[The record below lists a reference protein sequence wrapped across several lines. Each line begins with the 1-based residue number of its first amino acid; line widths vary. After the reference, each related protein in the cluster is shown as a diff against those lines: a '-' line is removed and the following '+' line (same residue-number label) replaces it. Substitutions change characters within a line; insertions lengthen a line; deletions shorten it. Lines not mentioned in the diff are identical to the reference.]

1 VAYCAMVSMPEGFVD
16 RYEVIR
22 SLNEQLTK
30 PLGSAPVDREAW
42 MRSPQAQAGQ
52 RAMIAQT
59 GGPAPMRDPSA
70 KRPEAWKAR
79 DASE

>member
-1 VAYCAMVSMPEGFVD
+1 MVTIPDGLVD
-16 RYEVIR
+16 RYEVMAA
-22 SLNEQLTK
+22 LKEQLATPLVKK
-30 PLGSAPVDREAW
+30 PMSREEW

-52 RAMIAQT
+52 RAMIAQA